1 MADESETSAK
11 PRFASHWAEPAHGR
25 AAAHFG
31 ERVLGRREIP
41 DMLHHEHLEHRKPA
55 RRLPSVAA
63 PSVPPRDAAKF
74 HGLRYADEKPLVVVK
89 FPHLV
94 LKEVEEAGLYCQPVA
109 CEMFFCRSS
118 HDNSI
123 AYNYCKLR

>member
-11 PRFASHWAEPAHGR
+11 PWFASHWVEPAHGR

-74 HGLRYADEKPLVVVK
+74 H
-89 FPHLV
+89 
-94 LKEVEEAGLYCQPVA
+94 
-109 CEMFFCRSS
+109 
-118 HDNSI
+118 
-123 AYNYCKLR
+123 